1 MGLLQVCGSPKFDLF
16 MKKLENIIVK
26 TLQAMI
32 ACLLGF
38 MIIIN
43 VVQMVTRYFI
53 ALQIM
58 WVEDYSVMCLYWIFA
73 LGTPMVWI
81 LGQHMDMD
89 ILAKVIKGKFKTV
102 LYYVMQFCAFLAGIG
117 LAYTGY
123 RACKLNHGFVMSI
136 AGFDEVWRYIPVVVG
151 GAFLS
156 LASVFCTVRAI
167 LQKVNPETVEEPDEV
182 SVEELAVEAEGEAK

>member
-1 MGLLQVCGSPKFDLF
+1 

-26 TLQAMI
+26 TLQAII
-32 ACLLGF
+32 ACLLAC
-38 MIIIN
+38 MIVIN
-43 VVQMVTRYFI
+43 VVQMLTRYFI

-58 WVEDYSVMCLYWIFA
+58 WVEDYSIMCLYWIFA

-89 ILAKVIKGKFKTV
+89 ILAKVIKGKFKTI
-102 LYYVMQFCAFLAGIG
+102 LYYVMQVCAFFAGIG

-136 AGFDEVWRYIPVVVG
+136 AGFDEIWRYIPVVVG
-151 GAFLS
+151 GILLS

-167 LQKVNPETVEEPDEV
+167 IVKDDPEPVEEPAGEV
-182 SVEELAVEAEGEAK
+182 AVEAEEGGAE